1 MYEQFKSEVLAK
13 LAWLVCN
20 DRGGGKMTKAN
31 IEKIFSRIEKETGIF
46 VTPHIMR
53 HTMATDCLSLARS

>member
-53 HTMATDCLSLARS
+53 HTVL